1 MAQADRDLEL
11 KRATYAAEVNK
22 AREEAEAAGRIER
35 AVQEKAVIR
44 AVTQQKGLPVQFLGL
59 TVVRTC
65 GFEGLQFLGLI
76 VISILGLTVLACG
89 GRLVALGGGGG
100 GDAAGDRAGGGAAEG
115 GEA

>member
-44 AVTQQKGLPVQFLGL
+44 AVTQQKVEEAE
-59 TVVRTC
+59 VM
-65 GFEGLQFLGLI
+65 
-76 VISILGLTVLACG
+76 
-89 GRLVALGGGGG
+89 RLVTEQEVERLKAEKQGHSEVYTRWPHTTGSRSRCKPVGLAQLAPALGAYPLASR
-100 GDAAGDRAGGGAAEG
+100 DWLPL
-115 GEA
+115 